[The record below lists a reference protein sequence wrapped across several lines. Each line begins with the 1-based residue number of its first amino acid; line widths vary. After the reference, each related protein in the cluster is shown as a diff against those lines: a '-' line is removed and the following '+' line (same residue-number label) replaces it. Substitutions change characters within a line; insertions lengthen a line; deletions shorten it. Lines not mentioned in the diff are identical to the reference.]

1 MAPGAFVVAITFF
14 MITEFSMFVENFIG
28 FLSAKIRKKVI
39 EFIEIYY
46 LCRLKYFGKLNI
58 LVLMS
63 FREILRKLNNRYV
76 YATLLFLIVILFIDQ
91 FNLFEQIRLS
101 KSVKDK
107 KQQIEY
113 YEKLVPESKKYLN
126 DLQNDTATM
135 EKVAREQYL
144 MKRDNEI
151 IYLTETQE

>member
-1 MAPGAFVVAITFF
+1 
-14 MITEFSMFVENFIG
+14 
-28 FLSAKIRKKVI
+28 
-39 EFIEIYY
+39 
-46 LCRLKYFGKLNI
+46 
-58 LVLMS
+58 
-63 FREILRKLNNRYV
+63 
-76 YATLLFLIVILFIDQ
+76 
-91 FNLFEQIRLS
+91 
-101 KSVKDK
+101 VKDK

-113 YEKLVPESKKYLN
+113 YEKLVPESKQYLN